1 MTNLSKKK
9 EIISTALLLITALC
23 WGTSFTARK
32 IGLLYITPLF
42 FNGLRFLLGFVF
54 IVIIYVIF
62 QKGKLDP
69 TISESGMK
77 LHSLKAQILG
87 GTCMGIVLGLGGLFQ
102 QLALVSGTAGKTAFF
117 TALYTIMVPIISAV
131 FLKTK
136 VQPKVWIGAV
146 VAVIGIYLIGGAGN
160 FSMSTS
166 DILALLCALS
176 FALQILII
184 GKFSPGSNGLFLSM
198 IQALVAGLLNLIL
211 GLIFES
217 GNSLEGIMNAFWPL
231 MVSAFIAMALPYS
244 LQIIAQKNVPPSIAA
259 IVLSLESVFG
269 AMFGA
274 MILGERM
281 SPVRL
286 TGCALIFGAIVIA
299 QINFKWKKGDEQETR
314 LP

>member
-1 MTNLSKKK
+1 M
-9 EIISTALLLITALC
+9 TALC

-54 IVIIYVIF
+54 IAIIYIIF

-69 TISESGMK
+69 TISESDEK

-87 GTCMGIVLGLGGLFQ
+87 GTYMGLLLGMGGLFQ

-136 VQPKVWIGAV
+136 IQGKVWFGAV
-146 VAVIGIYLIGGAGN
+146 IAVVGIYLIGGGGN
-160 FSMSTS
+160 FSMTTS
-166 DILALLCALS
+166 DVLALLCALS
-176 FALQILII
+176 FAIQILVI
-184 GKFSPGSNGLFLSM
+184 GKFSPGSNGLFLSSV
-198 IQALVAGLLNLIL
+198 QAFVAGIFNLIL

-217 GNSLEGIMNAFWPL
+217 GNSFEGVMNAFWPL
-231 MVSAFIAMALPYS
+231 MVSGFIAMALPYS
-244 LQIIAQKNVPPSIAA
+244 LQIMAQKNVPPSIAA
-259 IVLSLESVFG
+259 IILSLESVFG
-269 AMFGA
+269 AMFG
-274 MILGERM
+274 MIILGERM
-281 SPVRL
+281 SAIQL

-299 QINFKWKKGDEQETR
+299 QINFKRKKGEQERR